1 MLASLNERIKN
12 RQTLLLVAL
21 AGGGG
26 LLLILWVIF
35 SGGSST
41 QERGEQ
47 IRRSLDVANIVN
59 PPKLEEEWL
68 TQATDR
74 LNALESQIGELDA
87 LKAENEDL
95 RETLGSRDAQIQEI
109 TEDAKRIID
118 VYGDRIET
126 LEAGETRRRRSH
138 LATEPR
144 EPSIDGSTFPPVPA
158 SPRGPLPSGLPGAA
172 IENPQ
177 RNIEVLQFES
187 GAEHE
192 DDPAIFDVETYLPP
206 NSYAPAKVLMGV
218 DASTAVSAQSDPL
231 PVLFR
236 ITGPAVSVLSGGRPL
251 ETDLTGCLVNGS
263 ATGDLSSEKVQIKL
277 HVLTCEQDGQRV
289 SVADVQG
296 VVAYGNKAGVRGR
309 VVSREGD
316 LVTKAFLAG
325 IAGGAGRGLSANVDR
340 TFTQVGIGETDPLSA
355 GQIASGSFGQGL
367 ATASDRVSEY
377 LIERA
382 EQYQP
387 IIEMPAGVDVT
398 LVFIDGARI
407 RKGA

>member
-74 LNALESQIGELDA
+74 LDA

-192 DDPAIFDVETYLPP
+192 DDPAVFDVETYLPP

-289 SVADVQG
+289 AVADVQG

-340 TFTQVGIGETDPLSA
+340 TFTQVGIGETDPFSA

>member
-1 MLASLNERIKN
+1 MASLNERIRQ
-12 RQTLLLVAL
+12 RQTLLFGGL

-26 LLLILWVIF
+26 LLIVLWLIF
-35 SGGSST
+35 SGGGSS
-41 QERGEQ
+41 EDRAEQ
-47 IRRSLDVANIVN
+47 LRRSLQVSTIVN

-74 LNALESQIGELDA
+74 LNALERQMTDVEA
-87 LKAENEDL
+87 LKAENEEL
-95 RETLGSRDAQIQEI
+95 RETLGARDAQIQEI

-118 VYGDRIET
+118 VYGERIDT
-126 LEAGETRRRRSH
+126 LEAGDKRRRRSH

-144 EPSIDGSTFPPVPA
+144 EPGVTGSTFPPAPA
-158 SPRGPLPSGLPGAA
+158 SGQNRSLPNGLPDAVAA
-172 IENPQ
+172 TPQ
-177 RNIEVLQFES
+177 RKIEVLRFDDDVPN
-187 GAEHE
+187 E
-192 DDPAIFDVETYLPP
+192 DDPDVYDVESYLPP

-218 DASTAVSAQSDPL
+218 DASTAVTAQSDPL

-251 ETDLTGCLVNGS
+251 KTDLTGCLVNGS
-263 ATGDLSSEKVQIKL
+263 ATGDLSSEKVLIKL
-277 HVLTCEQDGQRV
+277 HVLTCEHDGRKV
-289 SVADVQG
+289 AVADVQG

-316 LVTKAFLAG
+316 LITKAFLAG
-325 IAGGAGRGLSANVDR
+325 IAGGAGRGLSANVDQ
-340 TFTQVGIGETDPLSA
+340 TFRQVGIGENDPLTA

-367 ATASDRVSEY
+367 ATASDRLSDY
-377 LIERA
+377 LIDRA

-398 LVFIDGARI
+398 LVFINGARI
-407 RKGA
+407 RKDR